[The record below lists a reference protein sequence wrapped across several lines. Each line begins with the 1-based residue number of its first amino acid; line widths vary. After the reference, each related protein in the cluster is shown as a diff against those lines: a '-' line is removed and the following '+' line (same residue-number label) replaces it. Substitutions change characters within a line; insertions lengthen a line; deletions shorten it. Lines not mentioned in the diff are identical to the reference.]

1 LHLYYRVDPAKEYRN
16 RVGWRE
22 GVDVR
27 GFNGFVFA
35 PGALKGGGEYAV
47 ERDLPAADLP
57 DSFYEDLA
65 RPPAVRIADNGAI
78 PAAPGVDVDSDAIR
92 ERVADWLE
100 TDAPVSI
107 EGDGGHDTLIDVA
120 HGCMDRG
127 VTPAVAAEL
136 MAGHWDFR
144 CEPEWGDEVIAGQI
158 ASLVH
163 SRKDR
168 IGCGVAPRA
177 PLGDVF
183 EPIGVVGAADE
194 DEFSPADLDGAPPPP
209 RRWLVPDLIPD
220 RTVTSLSGDGG
231 VGKSLLTLQLA
242 CARATKSKWLGLD
255 VEPGRTLYI
264 SAEDDKDE
272 MHRRLADIARAER
285 FALADARDL
294 RIIDRAGKDAV
305 MGMLSAMSGKI
316 VPTAQWRR
324 VERRVGEFRPG
335 LVVFDTSADVY
346 SGNENVREQ
355 VRQFVTMLRGLAIAH
370 ECAVLLLTHPSNHGV
385 SSGSG
390 TSGST
395 AWHNSVRSRLFM
407 RRPKDDDTRQRE
419 PNLRILET
427 MKANYA

>member
-1 LHLYYRVDPAKEYRN
+1 MDSRDKAVALARQGYRVFRVDSIKNRPSRSGWTETASADPERVAQDFTDALGESVDDNPAIATGADLLVVDVDVKGGKPGLLSLAELAAEGLPLETRTVRTPSGGLHLYYRVDPSKEYRN

-35 PGALKGGGEYAV
+35 PGAVKGGGEYVV
-47 ERDLPAADLP
+47 ERDLPTVDLP

-107 EGDGGHDTLIDVA
+107 EGDGGHDTLLDVA

-127 VTPAVAAEL
+127 VSPAVAAEL

-144 CEPEWGDEVIAGQI
+144 CEPEWGNEVIAGQI

-183 EPIGVVGAADE
+183 EPIEAVGAADD

-242 CARATKSKWLGLD
+242 CARATRSTWLGLD
-255 VEPGRTLYI
+255 VEPGRTLYV

-272 MHRRLADIARAER
+272 LHRRLADIARAER
-285 FALADARDL
+285 FALTDARD
-294 RIIDRAGKDAV
+294 
-305 MGMLSAMSGKI
+305 
-316 VPTAQWRR
+316 
-324 VERRVGEFRPG
+324 
-335 LVVFDTSADVY
+335 
-346 SGNENVREQ
+346 
-355 VRQFVTMLRGLAIAH
+355 
-370 ECAVLLLTHPSNHGV
+370 
-385 SSGSG
+385 
-390 TSGST
+390 
-395 AWHNSVRSRLFM
+395 
-407 RRPKDDDTRQRE
+407 
-419 PNLRILET
+419 
-427 MKANYA
+427 